1 MSAIAGTLARRGA
14 PLARGRLD
22 SLSAGLAFMGPDGEY
37 LAHTPDVGM
46 AFRPFYT
53 DPASAAAQPLVTP
66 AGWMVTLEGRLDNA
80 PEVWRALGEAP
91 DTHPALVL
99 AVYRRWGVEGFG
111 RLVGDFALALW
122 DAAARRLVLAVDGM
136 GRRPLFYHLGE
147 EQVYWASACRP
158 LREAAGLPLAIDDEY
173 VASFLVSR
181 PVPRSPFRGIS
192 QLAGGHAL
200 VVDPKGAALKRYWAF
215 DPNATV
221 RYGTD
226 AAYEEHF
233 ADLFREA
240 VACRMQTDSTVF
252 SELSGGL
259 DSSSI
264 VCVGDRLV
272 GEGSVRAEGL
282 RTVSFVFDG
291 AGSSDERPYL
301 ELVEAQVGRRGIH
314 ISDTEHRLL
323 ERLPA
328 GFAPDLPTSQIA
340 FLSRQD
346 RVTRE
351 MAAAGSRVLLCGIG
365 GDQLFW
371 SQPPAA
377 LPLADLA
384 ARGRLVELL
393 RQTPAW
399 AHSLRWPMA
408 KTLLMG
414 GVWPLVPRR
423 LRALTQRD
431 EPLGEWLAP
440 EFVQRMGMRDRFL
453 GMPDDVGFALPSG
466 RQQYGLI
473 RRSMRVHT
481 LEWCSSEGYVDIRY
495 PYLDRRLTEFALAL
509 PLDQK
514 VRPGETRSIVRRGF
528 AGVLPEEIRKRRSK
542 SGPAEAFL
550 RAVIREWPWISKLLP
565 DLRIAAH
572 GFIDGGRFATAMNRA
587 RHGLASNQV
596 QLLSA
601 LSLELWLRS
610 LETPEPAPRTLR
622 AAPAVAYAGD

>member
-1 MSAIAGTLARRGA
+1 
-14 PLARGRLD
+14 
-22 SLSAGLAFMGPDGEY
+22 MGPDGEY
-37 LAHTPDVGM
+37 FAHTPDVGM
-46 AFRPFYT
+46 VFRPFHT
-53 DPASAAAQPLVTP
+53 DPASGAAQPLATP
-66 AGWMVTLEGRLDNA
+66 SGWMVMLEGRLDNA
-80 PEVWRALGEAP
+80 PEVWRALGETPA
-91 DTHPALVL
+91 THPELVL
-99 AVYRRWGVEGFG
+99 AVYRRWGVKGFG
-111 RLVGDFALALW
+111 RLVGDFALAIW
-122 DAAARRLVLAVDGM
+122 DAGARRLVLAVDGM
-136 GRRPLFYHLGE
+136 GRRPLFYHVGDE
-147 EQVYWASACRP
+147 HVYWASACRA
-158 LREAAGLPLAIDDEY
+158 LREAAGLPIAIDDEY

-181 PVPRSPFRGIS
+181 PVPRSPFRGVA

-200 VVDPKGAALKRYWAF
+200 VVDAAGAAVTRYWAF
-215 DPNATV
+215 DPDATV
-221 RYGTD
+221 RYATD
-226 AAYEEHF
+226 AEYEEHF
-233 ADLFREA
+233 AELFREA
-240 VACRMQTDSTVF
+240 VACRMQADSTVF
-252 SELSGGL
+252 SELSGGV

-272 GEGSVRAEGL
+272 NEGSVRAKEL

-301 ELVEAQVGRRGIH
+301 EQVEAQVGRRGVH
-314 ISDTEHRLL
+314 ISDTECRLL
-323 ERLPA
+323 EPLPA

-351 MAAAGSRVLLCGIG
+351 MLAAGSRVLLCGIG

-384 ARGRLVELL
+384 ARGRFFELV
-393 RQTPAW
+393 RQTPEW

-408 KTLLMG
+408 KTLWVG
-414 GVWPLVPRR
+414 GVWPLVPQRV
-423 LRALTQRD
+423 RAMTQRD
-431 EPLGEWLAP
+431 EPLGEWLDAG
-440 EFVQRMGMRDRFL
+440 FVRRMGMRERFL

-481 LEWCSSEGYVDIRY
+481 LEWCSSEAYVDIRY

-509 PLDQK
+509 PLEQK
-514 VRPGETRSIVRRGF
+514 VRPGESRSIVRRGF
-528 AGVLPEEIRKRRSK
+528 AGVIPEEIRQRRSK

-550 RAVIREWPWISKLLP
+550 RAVIREWHWISKLLP
-565 DLRIAAH
+565 DLRVAEH
-572 GFIDGGRFATAMNRA
+572 GFIDGGAFATALNRA
-587 RHGLASNQV
+587 RHGLVSNQV

-610 LETPEPAPRTLR
+610 LETDEAAPR
-622 AAPAVAYAGD
+622 APGASPALAYAGT